1 MYLCL
6 YLYLYLD
13 TRYSIIHRVLVVF
26 QMCSL
31 LIKSSL
37 SSWTQYLSMPYHRA
51 QADARIKTEV
61 WLEVCLGHLIGND
74 PRHRHHHY
82 RRHHQIIT
90 IMIIVI
96 ITMIIIIVIGKA
108 DDWRS
113 SQHGWSG
120 VYGQHGHALNS
131 CIICWFRPQGSN
143 IDLLT
148 IRPMILMNRSLKK
161 DLWLQWQCVVRRR
174 RSTTSLQKS
183 ELDKTNDHDSISKEN
198 KWSLT
203 SQVWEWML
211 FMFFS
216 SMNAKTIVADTSS
229 TSE

>member
-13 TRYSIIHRVLVVF
+13 TQCSLIPRVLVVF
-26 QMCSL
+26 QKCSL
-31 LIKSSL
+31 IIKSS
-37 SSWTQYLSMPYHRA
+37 WTRYLSMPYHRA

-61 WLEVCLGHLIGND
+61 WLEVCLGHLIGNY
-74 PRHRHHHY
+74 PRHRH
-82 RRHHQIIT
+82 HHQIIT

-96 ITMIIIIVIGKA
+96 ITMVIIIVIGKE

-113 SQHGWSG
+113 AQHGWSG

-161 DLWLQWQCVVRRR
+161 DLWLQWQCVARRR

-183 ELDKTNDHDSISKEN
+183 KLDKTKYEP
-198 KWSLT
+198 
-203 SQVWEWML
+203 
-211 FMFFS
+211 
-216 SMNAKTIVADTSS
+216 
-229 TSE
+229 

>member
-1 MYLCL
+1 
-6 YLYLYLD
+6 
-13 TRYSIIHRVLVVF
+13 
-26 QMCSL
+26 
-31 LIKSSL
+31 
-37 SSWTQYLSMPYHRA
+37 MPYHRA

-61 WLEVCLGHLIGND
+61 WLEVCQGHLIGND
-74 PRHRHHHY
+74 PRHRHHQHCN
-82 RRHHQIIT
+82 HLQIIT
-90 IMIIVI
+90 TMIIVI
-96 ITMIIIIVIGKA
+96 ITTIIIIVIGKA

-183 ELDKTNDHDSISKEN
+183 ELDKTMDNNSISKEN

-203 SQVWEWML
+203 SLSLRMDAV
-211 FMFFS
+211 
-216 SMNAKTIVADTSS
+216 
-229 TSE
+229 